1 MDNFFD
7 SVFSSS
13 ISAWGVFAAL
23 GSALFVGVALA
34 WICSFRLRTSK
45 GTLITGALMPMVIAA
60 VFILCELFFSL
71 MSSST
76 NLTVEARILGIAVA
90 FGLLRFRSVNAK
102 AEEILFLFFSV
113 AVGFAFGI
121 GYLGY
126 GLLLGLGLGL
136 LYVGITY
143 LPIFTHRKF
152 NQERLLNVT
161 IPESLDYSDIFEE
174 TFRHYTRENE
184 MVAVK
189 TTNMGSMF
197 KLSYRIVMKDAKEEK
212 EFIDELRTKNGNLEI
227 SVLPYV
233 EDAKRL

>member
-13 ISAWGVFAAL
+13 ISVWGVFAAL

-34 WICSFRLRTSK
+34 WICSFRLRASK

-60 VFILCELFFSL
+60 VFILCELFLSM

-113 AVGFAFGI
+113 AIGFAFGI

-126 GLLLGLGLGL
+126 GLLLGIGLAL

-143 LPIFTHRKF
+143 LPIFAHRKF

>member
-60 VFILCELFFSL
+60 VFILCELFFSM
-71 MSSST
+71 MSAST

-102 AEEILFLFFSV
+102 AEEVLFLFFSV